1 MRSAK
6 RPESHPIRDGM
17 AQALR
22 GAGGI
27 FTESSEAVARAV
39 TAAIHEAGMAG
50 DAAANRIAEVIKS
63 AVGGIDSTEEDS
75 AAAIKGICV
84 GVLRGTRESGAAA
97 SRTIVR
103 TSGTVIRETLRRGG
117 DVAHA
122 TRGLVRGAVHG
133 AKELGLDASEA
144 ASSAASAALDA
155 AEESG
160 AAAAERVRAAVEDTV
175 DGFRVIL
182 RRKDRQQGHP

>member
-1 MRSAK
+1 MRSPR

-22 GAGGI
+22 GAGGV

-39 TAAIHEAGMAG
+39 TAAVHEAGKSGEAVSE
-50 DAAANRIAEVIKS
+50 RIADIVKGAIQ
-63 AVGGIDSTEEDS
+63 GIDSAEED

-97 SRTIVR
+97 SRTIQR

-117 DVAHA
+117 DLAHA
-122 TRGLVRGAVHG
+122 IRGLVRGAIHS
-133 AKELGLDASEA
+133 AKDLGLDAGEA
-144 ASSAASAALDA
+144 ASDAANAALDA
-155 AEESG
+155 AEEAG
-160 AAAAERVRAAVEDTV
+160 TDAADKVRSAAQEAIDGVRVM
-175 DGFRVIL
+175 L
-182 RRKDRQQGHP
+182 RRHGRQQVQP